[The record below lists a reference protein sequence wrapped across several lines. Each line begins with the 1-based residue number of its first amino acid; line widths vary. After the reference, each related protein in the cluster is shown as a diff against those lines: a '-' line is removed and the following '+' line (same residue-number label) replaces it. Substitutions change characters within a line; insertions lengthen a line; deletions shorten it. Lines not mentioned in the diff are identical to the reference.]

1 MLMIGNKELI
11 TAQALAEA
19 LDLSVETIWRYT
31 REKKIPYVELGSKQY
46 RYNLSDVIEALAHSS
61 THNSAVQNH
70 AVRENKEEYRTE
82 PAKLTYQDYLNLPE
96 EPGYRYE
103 ILEGMLVKEP
113 SPNVPHQRASRR
125 LQRILEDYFW
135 EQDPEGEVFDAP
147 LDVTFQDI
155 TVVQPD
161 IFYVSGNQKHIVLKA
176 RVDGPP
182 TLVWKFCP
190 LPTVKDRPKNCRFT
204 RSMGFHTTGWLI
216 RRKRPW
222 NALPLKTVPTPWWLR
237 DRRRSPSTR
246 NLKVCN
252 FPEKPLVETL
262 RATGET
268 IR

>member
-1 MLMIGNKELI
+1 MIGNKELI

-46 RYNLSDVIEALAHSS
+46 RYNLSDVIEALAS
-61 THNSAVQNH
+61 THKSAVQNH
-70 AVRENKEEYRTE
+70 AVRENKEEYRTVPE
-82 PAKLTYQDYLNLPE
+82 KLTYQDYLNLPE

-135 EQDPEGEVFDAP
+135 QQDPEGEVFNAP

-161 IFYVSGNQKHIVLKA
+161 IFYVSGNQKQIVLKA

-182 TLVWKFCP
+182 TLVVEVLSP
-190 LPTVKDRPKNCRFT
+190 SNSRKDRLQKLQIYQKYGVPHYWLVDPEEKTLECFALKDGTYALVAAGMDEEVVEHPEFEGLAISLKNL
-204 RSMGFHTTGWLI
+204 W
-216 RRKRPW
+216 
-222 NALPLKTVPTPWWLR
+222 
-237 DRRRSPSTR
+237 
-246 NLKVCN
+246 
-252 FPEKPLVETL
+252 
-262 RATGET
+262 
-268 IR
+268 